1 VTFRGPGERVFDPL
15 LHDIVSPVIV
25 RGGVRHN
32 VVPSEVELV
41 LDGRV
46 LPGFGADDL
55 AREVRDLLDTDAQ
68 VRVDSFDHCPDH
80 LDLGL
85 FETLA
90 AALRLQDPE
99 PSRCRT

>member
-68 VRVDSFDHCPDH
+68 VRVDSFDPCPDH

-85 FETLA
+85 FGRWRRRCGSRTL
-90 AALRLQDPE
+90 R